1 VKNLV
6 IGLIYLFCFS
16 LTTPAEACYGV
27 RAMAMGGAFIAVA
40 DDVNTVYWNPAGL
53 SDIKEMQ
60 IGWQRA
66 VNSRDTMNYID
77 VYEIVVPLK
86 KGWSGV
92 GFTYVND
99 RDTSSFGDSGEARD
113 YKSNWTVLSY
123 GTKLNKNF
131 AVGINLRWAQDAA
144 WGGVDGLP
152 DPTAPVF
159 SGHLGIDLSFLGKS
173 GKFSY
178 GMLIQDA
185 NTPPTMGG
193 GNMIRNVRPGIAYRP
208 DDRTVLAMDA
218 YNAIPD
224 ADDHTEWS
232 FGAERRIGSHLRVR
246 VGNYHKTWT
255 YGFGVKVS
263 KNLEFN
269 VAHLA
274 GPDLGYTTLIGLQGS
289 F

>member
-1 VKNLV
+1 MKALV
-6 IGLIYLFCFS
+6 AGLLCAIS
-16 LTTPAEACYGV
+16 LVLVTPAEACYGV

-66 VNSRDTMNYID
+66 VNNRDTMNYID

-99 RDTSSFGDSGEARD
+99 RDTSSFGDEGEARD

-131 AVGINLRWAQDAA
+131 AVGINVRWAQDAA
-144 WGGVDGLP
+144 WGGIVGLP

-218 YNAIPD
+218 YNAVPD
-224 ADDHTEWS
+224 AGDHTEWS

-255 YGFGVKVS
+255 YGLGVKVS

>member
-1 VKNLV
+1 MRKLV
-6 IGLIYLFCFS
+6 IGSICLLC
-16 LTTPAEACYGV
+16 LAVTPPAQACYGV

-53 SDIKEMQ
+53 SDVREMQ

-99 RDTSSFGDSGEARD
+99 RDTSSFGDEGEARD

-131 AVGINLRWAQDAA
+131 AVGINVRWAQDAA
-144 WGGVDGLP
+144 WGGIVGLP
-152 DPTAPVF
+152 DPNVPVF

-185 NTPPTMGG
+185 NMPPTMGG

-218 YNAIPD
+218 YNAVPD
-224 ADDHTEWS
+224 AGDHTEWS

-255 YGFGVKVS
+255 YGLGVKVN

>member
-1 VKNLV
+1 MKSLVVK
-6 IGLIYLFCFS
+6 LICLCLWVS
-16 LTTPAEACYGV
+16 PVSVEACYGV
-27 RAMAMGGAFIAVA
+27 RSMAMGGAFIAVA

-66 VNSRDTMNYID
+66 VNNRAVLNYID
-77 VYEIVVPLK
+77 VYEIVIPLK
-86 KGWSGV
+86 KGWSGL

-99 RDTSSFGDSGEARD
+99 RDAPSFGDEGEARD

-131 AVGINLRWAQDAA
+131 AVGVNVRWAQDAA
-144 WGGVDGLP
+144 WGGIVGLP
-152 DPTAPVF
+152 DPTAPMF

-193 GNMIRNVRPGIAYRP
+193 GNMVRNVRPGIAYRP
-208 DDRTVLAMDA
+208 DGRTILAMDA
-218 YNAIPD
+218 YNAVPD
-224 ADDHTEWS
+224 AGDNTEWS
-232 FGAERRIGSHLRVR
+232 FGIERRIGSHLRVR

-255 YGFGVKVS
+255 YGVGVRVS
-263 KNLEFN
+263 KNLELN
-269 VAHLA
+269 VARLA
-274 GPDLGYTTLIGLQGS
+274 GPDLGYTTLIGLQGN